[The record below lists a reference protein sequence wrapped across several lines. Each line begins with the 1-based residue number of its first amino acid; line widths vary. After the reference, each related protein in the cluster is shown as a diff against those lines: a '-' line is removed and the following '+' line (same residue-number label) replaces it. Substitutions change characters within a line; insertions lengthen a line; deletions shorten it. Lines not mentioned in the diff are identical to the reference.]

1 MSYLV
6 DANKNSVNVAGSN
19 ATYTLTATDEI
30 YLAFDDQTVKLPD
43 PTTATGRTYTIKLN
57 GNFTNGVSITSLDEQ
72 TTYYT
77 INKDYG
83 SVNMVSNGT
92 DWVVLADA
100 IQVSQIATTTY
111 VTESTWTH
119 QGTWSDSA
127 NYVAKD
133 VVVYQGSSWLA
144 LQASFNSSPAENA
157 DWTLIVAKGDTGAT
171 GNDGAPGANG
181 NDGAPGAD
189 GAPGMN
195 GNDGAPGADGAD
207 AVWYFQNT
215 WSNVANY
222 ITGDIVT
229 YNGETW
235 YSLQAN
241 TNTPPTEGVDWTK
254 LASKGGEILAD
265 NNTWTGTNTFQND
278 IVFEGGYNFEIKDGS
293 GGPNVTMFSVNGDSG
308 DTVIHGNTT
317 IQGGTLTFA
326 VQNAGSANVFTIDSN
341 NGDTTVSGDLTVT
354 GSLIVNGSTTT
365 INTINLNV
373 SDSLIQLSDG
383 TVTPAN
389 DAGFIIAR
397 GTENNASLFWS
408 EANTKFVF
416 ATATSLASD
425 FTGDILVNGG
435 TITYSTVTVGALEAN
450 TIGGI
455 GAGTLSIT
463 GNLIGNASTATSWA
477 TAMTLSL
484 GGTFASG
491 SVSFNGSTSPAT
503 LNLSLTDGA
512 ITNAKLVNDSINI
525 GGSSIALGGT
535 LALSNDF
542 EYTGGTLGLTG
553 TLSVYSTGAI
563 ALAKTINL
571 AGAVTGTIDLNNQ
584 FSAMTLTTTLGTITN
599 ANLEYDSITIG
610 GTPIALGGTLG
621 LSNLS
626 VTGSTLG
633 LSTTISLVDNQA
645 SALDIT
651 QSTNSYLK
659 FITTDGSESVTVGKT
674 LDLSEGNITNVGNI
688 ALDSISADT
697 HTIDINLADNQVS
710 ALDINEGG
718 TSYLKFI
725 TTNGSEKVLVSK
737 TLDVNEGNLI
747 NVGDVSLDSI
757 SADANTITINL
768 TDNQAT
774 ALDITQSTNSFLKF
788 VTTDFAERIVIGQ
801 KLTPADNS
809 GLEIAINDNQASA
822 LNIHESGQV
831 YLKLI
836 SSNSAEK
843 VVVGKTLDV
852 SEQNI
857 INVGDIALDSI
868 SADNNT
874 IAINLTDNQAS
885 ALDITESTN
894 SYLKFI
900 TTNGSEKVVVG
911 KDLQLAGNLTV
922 NGTTTTV
929 NSTTVTIDDPIFT
942 LGGDAPPLTD
952 DNKDRGIE
960 FRWHNGTSA
969 ITPDTL
975 VNGQTY
981 YIVTLGNT
989 DFTQLGAS
997 SNTVGLSFI
1006 YNGDLSQAGTS
1017 GTAIISTALKTGFFG
1032 YDDSASAFTFIPN
1045 ATNTSEVFSGS
1056 AGNAIFGGLTSTS
1069 LDISNGTI
1077 SNLGAISLVDNQ
1089 ANALDITESTNSY
1102 LKFVTTNGSEKVL
1115 VSKTLDLNEGNI
1127 TNVGS
1132 IALDSISAD
1141 ASDIVINLTDNRASA
1156 LDITE
1161 STNSYLKFVTTNSS
1175 ESVIVNK
1182 TLKAIDDVIVYDGP
1196 DIAQTAYLYVKYNA
1210 TSQTDNEYFY
1220 IFRTTDGGATREVVP
1235 LSNLSNLE
1243 EDTSLGWKRY
1253 RANQA
1258 SAYTNTT
1265 PAGTVNASLILD
1277 KSYTYYFIIRTDND
1291 NTSPNLDFQAYLSTS
1306 NSASNI
1312 TYNDVLPYGGGFSD
1326 DGEGN
1331 KYTIVLDNSSWSY
1344 ATLDAPSTVTNRSS
1358 EPVIASTVFS
1368 INNANGNTVI
1378 AGDTTLGTDASLL
1391 IKKATT
1397 ASDALIVLNS
1407 DTTSTGHQDAV
1418 ISVERGSGTDAKL
1431 VWDNT
1436 NTLWTADNATG
1447 TARPLSL
1454 HSPVDTSITTST
1466 PVSLTGNAKGEY
1478 EKVYLVANNTTA
1490 ITINLF
1496 ALSSSYNGYK
1506 VIIKKIDNGAGAIT
1520 IAPNGSDTI
1529 DGANSS
1535 ISISTG
1541 YGSVT
1546 LIADASTGWWII

>member
-6 DANKNSVNVAGSN
+6 DTNKNSVKVAGSN
-19 ATYTLTATDEI
+19 TAYDLTATDEI
-30 YLAFDDQTVKLPD
+30 YLAFDDQSVRLPD

-57 GNFTNGVSITSLDEQ
+57 GTYTDGVRVQSLDGN

-100 IQVSQIATTTY
+100 IQVSEIATTTY
-111 VTESTWTH
+111 VTDSTWTH
-119 QGTWSDSA
+119 QGTWSDST

-144 LQASFNSSPAENA
+144 LQASLNSTPAENA

-171 GNDGAPGANG
+171 GNDGAPGA
-181 NDGAPGAD
+181 
-189 GAPGMN
+189 
-195 GNDGAPGADGAD
+195 DGAD
-207 AVWYFQNT
+207 AVWYFQNA

-222 ITGDIVT
+222 ITGSIVT

-293 GGPNVTMFSVNGDSG
+293 GGPNVTMFSVDGNNGN
-308 DTVIHGNTT
+308 TVIHGNTT

-341 NGDTTVSGDLTVT
+341 TGDTTVSGDLTVT

-425 FTGDILVNGG
+425 FSGDILVNGG

-455 GAGTLSIT
+455 GAGTLSVT

-503 LNLSLTDGA
+503 LNLSLTDNA

-525 GGSSIALGGT
+525 GGSNIALGGT

-584 FSAMTLTTTLGTITN
+584 ATAMTLTTAFGTITN
-599 ANLEYDSITIG
+599 ADLEYDSITIG

-757 SADANTITINL
+757 SADANTIAINL

-809 GLEIAINDNQASA
+809 GLEIAINDNLASA

-900 TTNGSEKVVVG
+900 TTNGSESVNVG
-911 KDLQLAGNLTV
+911 KTLNADGGLAVDTDKF
-922 NGTTTTV
+922 
-929 NSTTVTIDDPIFT
+929 TVTD
-942 LGGDAPPLTD
+942 
-952 DNKDRGIE
+952 
-960 FRWHNGTSA
+960 GTG
-969 ITPDTL
+969 
-975 VNGQTY
+975 V
-981 YIVTLGNT
+981 
-989 DFTQLGAS
+989 
-997 SNTVGLSFI
+997 
-1006 YNGDLSQAGTS
+1006 
-1017 GTAIISTALKTGFFG
+1017 
-1032 YDDSASAFTFIPN
+1032 
-1045 ATNTSEVFSGS
+1045 
-1056 AGNAIFGGLTSTS
+1056 
-1069 LDISNGTI
+1069 
-1077 SNLGAISLVDNQ
+1077 
-1089 ANALDITESTNSY
+1089 
-1102 LKFVTTNGSEKVL
+1102 
-1115 VSKTLDLNEGNI
+1115 
-1127 TNVGS
+1127 
-1132 IALDSISAD
+1132 
-1141 ASDIVINLTDNRASA
+1141 
-1156 LDITE
+1156 
-1161 STNSYLKFVTTNSS
+1161 
-1175 ESVIVNK
+1175 
-1182 TLKAIDDVIVYDGP
+1182 
-1196 DIAQTAYLYVKYNA
+1196 
-1210 TSQTDNEYFY
+1210 
-1220 IFRTTDGGATREVVP
+1220 
-1235 LSNLSNLE
+1235 
-1243 EDTSLGWKRY
+1243 
-1253 RANQA
+1253 
-1258 SAYTNTT
+1258 
-1265 PAGTVNASLILD
+1265 
-1277 KSYTYYFIIRTDND
+1277 
-1291 NTSPNLDFQAYLSTS
+1291 
-1306 NSASNI
+1306 
-1312 TYNDVLPYGGGFSD
+1312 
-1326 DGEGN
+1326 
-1331 KYTIVLDNSSWSY
+1331 
-1344 ATLDAPSTVTNRSS
+1344 
-1358 EPVIASTVFS
+1358 
-1368 INNANGNTVI
+1368 
-1378 AGDTTLGTDASLL
+1378 TTLGSNAYLN
-1391 IKKATT
+1391 IKKRTT
-1397 ASDALIVLNS
+1397 ASDPLLILNS
-1407 DTTSTGHQDAV
+1407 DTTLVANSQSAV
-1418 ISVERGSGTDAKL
+1418 ISVERGSNASSDAQIIWDEDYTAWKL
-1431 VWDNT
+1431 QNSASEQKIILTKAPVDATITTT
-1436 NTLWTADNATG
+1436 NTA
-1447 TARPLSL
+1447 LSANNL
-1454 HSPVDTSITTST
+1454 DEI
-1466 PVSLTGNAKGEY
+1466 
-1478 EKVYLVANNTTA
+1478 EKVYLVNNSNTA
-1490 ITINLF
+1490 IDVTLFEIGNLTD
-1496 ALSSSYNGYK
+1496 YTGYR
-1506 VIIKKIDNGAGAIT
+1506 VIIKKIDSGTGAIT
-1520 IAPNGSDTI
+1520 VKPYSGNTI

-1535 ISISTG
+1535 TGVTINNG
-1541 YGSVT
+1541 YGSLT
-1546 LIADASTGWWII
+1546 LIAYGSDWFVI

>member
-6 DANKNSVNVAGSN
+6 DTNKNSVKVAGSN
-19 ATYTLTATDEI
+19 TAYTLTATDEI
-30 YLAFDDQTVKLPD
+30 YLAFDDQSVRLPD

-57 GNFTNGVSITSLDEQ
+57 GTYTDGVRVNSLDDN

-100 IQVSQIATTTY
+100 IQVSEIATTTY
-111 VTESTWTH
+111 VTDSTWSH
-119 QGTWSDSA
+119 QGTWSDST

-144 LQASFNSSPAENA
+144 LQASLNSTPAENA

-171 GNDGAPGANG
+171 GNDGAPGADG

-195 GNDGAPGADGAD
+195 GADGAPGADGAD
-207 AVWYFQNT
+207 AVWYFQNA

-293 GGPNVTMFSVNGDSG
+293 GGPNVTMFSVDGDSG

-425 FTGDILVNGG
+425 FSGDILVNGG

-455 GAGTLSIT
+455 GAGTLSVT

-512 ITNAKLVNDSINI
+512 ITNDKLVNDSINI

-584 FSAMTLTTTLGTITN
+584 ATAMTLTTAFGTITN
-599 ANLEYDSITIG
+599 ADLEYDSITIG

-757 SADANTITINL
+757 SADANTIAINL
-768 TDNQAT
+768 TDNQAS

-809 GLEIAINDNQASA
+809 GLEIAINDNLASA

-900 TTNGSEKVVVG
+900 TTDGSEKVVVG

-942 LGGDAPPLTD
+942 LGGDTPPLTD

-960 FRWHNGTSA
+960 FKWHNGTSA

-1156 LDITE
+1156 LDIAE

-1265 PAGTVNASLILD
+1265 PTGTVNASLILE
-1277 KSYTYYFIIRTDND
+1277 KAYTYYFIIRTDND
-1291 NTSPNLDFQAYLSTS
+1291 NTSPNKDFQAYLSTS
-1306 NSASNI
+1306 NSASSI

-1344 ATLDAPSTVTNRSS
+1344 ATLDTPSTVTNRSS

-1391 IKKATT
+1391 IKKATSE
-1397 ASDALIVLNS
+1397 SDALIVLNS
-1407 DTTSTGHQDAV
+1407 DTTSTAHQDAV
-1418 ISVERGSGTDAKL
+1418 ISVERGSDTDAKL
-1431 VWDNT
+1431 VWDDT
-1436 NTLWTADNATG
+1436 ATLWTADNATG

-1466 PVSLTGNAKGEY
+1466 PVNLTGNAKGEY

-1506 VIIKKIDNGAGAIT
+1506 VIIKKIDNGAGTIT

>member
-6 DANKNSVNVAGSN
+6 DTNKNSVKVAGSN
-19 ATYTLTATDEI
+19 TAYDLTATDEI
-30 YLAFDDQTVKLPD
+30 YLAFDDQSVRLPD

-57 GNFTNGVSITSLDEQ
+57 GTYTDGVRVQSLDGN

-100 IQVSQIATTTY
+100 IQVSEIATTTY
-111 VTESTWTH
+111 VTDSTWTH
-119 QGTWSDSA
+119 QGTWSDST

-144 LQASFNSSPAENA
+144 LQASLNSTPAENA

-171 GNDGAPGANG
+171 GNDGAPGADG

-195 GNDGAPGADGAD
+195 GADGAPGADGAD
-207 AVWYFQNT
+207 AVWYFQNA

-222 ITGDIVT
+222 ITGSIVT

-293 GGPNVTMFSVNGDSG
+293 GGPNVTMFSVDGNNGN
-308 DTVIHGNTT
+308 TVIHGNTT

-341 NGDTTVSGDLTVT
+341 TGDTTVSGDLTVT

-373 SDSLIQLSDG
+373 SDSLIQLSD
-383 TVTPAN
+383 
-389 DAGFIIAR
+389 AGFIIAR

-425 FTGDILVNGG
+425 FSGDILVNGG

-455 GAGTLSIT
+455 GAGTLSVT

-503 LNLSLTDGA
+503 LNLSLTDNA

-525 GGSSIALGGT
+525 GGSNIALGGT

-584 FSAMTLTTTLGTITN
+584 ATAMTLTTAFGTITN
-599 ANLEYDSITIG
+599 ADLEYDSITIG

-757 SADANTITINL
+757 SADANTIAINL

-809 GLEIAINDNQASA
+809 GLEIAINDNLASA

-900 TTNGSEKVVVG
+900 TTNGSESVNVG
-911 KDLQLAGNLTV
+911 KTLNADGGLAVDTDKF
-922 NGTTTTV
+922 
-929 NSTTVTIDDPIFT
+929 TVTD
-942 LGGDAPPLTD
+942 
-952 DNKDRGIE
+952 
-960 FRWHNGTSA
+960 GTG
-969 ITPDTL
+969 
-975 VNGQTY
+975 V
-981 YIVTLGNT
+981 
-989 DFTQLGAS
+989 
-997 SNTVGLSFI
+997 
-1006 YNGDLSQAGTS
+1006 
-1017 GTAIISTALKTGFFG
+1017 
-1032 YDDSASAFTFIPN
+1032 
-1045 ATNTSEVFSGS
+1045 
-1056 AGNAIFGGLTSTS
+1056 
-1069 LDISNGTI
+1069 
-1077 SNLGAISLVDNQ
+1077 
-1089 ANALDITESTNSY
+1089 
-1102 LKFVTTNGSEKVL
+1102 
-1115 VSKTLDLNEGNI
+1115 
-1127 TNVGS
+1127 
-1132 IALDSISAD
+1132 
-1141 ASDIVINLTDNRASA
+1141 
-1156 LDITE
+1156 
-1161 STNSYLKFVTTNSS
+1161 
-1175 ESVIVNK
+1175 
-1182 TLKAIDDVIVYDGP
+1182 
-1196 DIAQTAYLYVKYNA
+1196 
-1210 TSQTDNEYFY
+1210 
-1220 IFRTTDGGATREVVP
+1220 
-1235 LSNLSNLE
+1235 
-1243 EDTSLGWKRY
+1243 
-1253 RANQA
+1253 
-1258 SAYTNTT
+1258 
-1265 PAGTVNASLILD
+1265 
-1277 KSYTYYFIIRTDND
+1277 
-1291 NTSPNLDFQAYLSTS
+1291 
-1306 NSASNI
+1306 
-1312 TYNDVLPYGGGFSD
+1312 
-1326 DGEGN
+1326 
-1331 KYTIVLDNSSWSY
+1331 
-1344 ATLDAPSTVTNRSS
+1344 
-1358 EPVIASTVFS
+1358 
-1368 INNANGNTVI
+1368 
-1378 AGDTTLGTDASLL
+1378 TTLGSNAYLN
-1391 IKKATT
+1391 IKKRTT
-1397 ASDALIVLNS
+1397 ASDPLLILNS
-1407 DTTSTGHQDAV
+1407 DTTLVANSQSAV
-1418 ISVERGSGTDAKL
+1418 ISVERGSNASSDAQIIWDEDYTAWKL
-1431 VWDNT
+1431 QNSASEQKIILTKAPVDATITTT
-1436 NTLWTADNATG
+1436 NTA
-1447 TARPLSL
+1447 LSANNL
-1454 HSPVDTSITTST
+1454 DEI
-1466 PVSLTGNAKGEY
+1466 
-1478 EKVYLVANNTTA
+1478 EKVYLVNNSNTA
-1490 ITINLF
+1490 IDVTLFEIGNLTD
-1496 ALSSSYNGYK
+1496 YTGYR
-1506 VIIKKIDNGAGAIT
+1506 VIIKKIDSGTGAIT
-1520 IAPNGSDTI
+1520 VKPYSGNTI

-1535 ISISTG
+1535 TGVTINNG
-1541 YGSVT
+1541 YGSLT
-1546 LIADASTGWWII
+1546 LIAYGSDWFVI